1 MKNKEKDIEI
11 LESIASEIEHIAK
24 EVAEDFKNNPA
35 EEEAS
40 GSVIHVHEESP
51 YLDENLPDKKWKY
64 VIKNI

>member
-1 MKNKEKDIEI
+1 MKNDAKDHEM
-11 LESIASEIEHIAK
+11 LKSIASEIEDIAK
-24 EVAEDFKNNPA
+24 EVVKDFKNNPS
-35 EEEAS
+35 EGS